1 MEIYA
6 IVIAYVNRWLWVAYA
21 MENSQELNKYGQS
34 VTTRRH
40 CFVITNQ
47 KCVFSIGINVK
58 RTKKNLTWL
67 KERKKVKK
75 EHAQKVA

>member
-1 MEIYA
+1 
-6 IVIAYVNRWLWVAYA
+6 

-40 CFVITNQ
+40 SFVITNQ

-58 RTKKNLTWL
+58 RTKKKLNMT
-67 KERKKVKK
+67 ERKK
-75 EHAQKVA
+75 ES

>member
-1 MEIYA
+1 
-6 IVIAYVNRWLWVAYA
+6 

-47 KCVFSIGINVK
+47 KCVFLISINVN

-67 KERKKVKK
+67 K
-75 EHAQKVA
+75 

>member
-47 KCVFSIGINVK
+47 KCVFLIGINVK